1 MTKMTFRVTVTQA
14 AISAAIHFPK
24 EEPTFFHEI
33 KGESPDD
40 RELELTFGD
49 HCQASYVPYFM
60 N

>member
-1 MTKMTFRVTVTQA
+1 MTFRVTVTQA